1 MERKTLEE
9 MGLEKDQINTIMSD
23 YGKAVNGL
31 KEQVDTLT
39 AERDSFK
46 KQVNESNKQLD
57 ELKGKVKDNDE
68 AQKQIADLQ
77 KQLKDSESNAQAE
90 LLAVKKNNAINN
102 ALREAHVRDNKAIM
116 PFLDTDAI
124 KYNDDGLTGLKGQI
138 EELQK
143 NKAFLFEQPEPP
155 KEPEEPKG
163 IKATAGK
170 VSKGDDDKPTPI
182 DVKNMSYGELL
193 KLKETNPE
201 RYQQAIKEFI

>member
-1 MERKTLEE
+1 MERKALEE

-57 ELKGKVKDNDE
+57 DLKGKVKDNED

-102 ALREAHVRDNKAIM
+102 ALRDAHVRDNKAIM
-116 PFLDTDAI
+116 PFIDTDSI
-124 KYNDDGLTGLKGQI
+124 KYTDDGLTGLKDQI
-138 EELQK
+138 ETLQK
-143 NKAFLFEQPEPP
+143 DKAFLFEQQEKPEQTGIQATVGKVDKSNDGTSP
-155 KEPEEPKG
+155 KVDMK
-163 IKATAGK
+163 KAT
-170 VSKGDDDKPTPI
+170 
-182 DVKNMSYGELL
+182 YQELL
-193 KLKETNPE
+193 DLKQKDPE
-201 RYQQAIKEFI
+201 KFNQLIKNYN

>member
-57 ELKGKVKDNDE
+57 DLKNKVKDNED

-102 ALREAHVRDNKAIM
+102 ALRDAHVRDNKAIM

-143 NKAFLFEQPEPP
+143 NKAFLFEQP
-155 KEPEEPKG
+155 KPEKQPG
-163 IKATAGK
+163 IQATAGK
-170 VSKGDDDKPTPI
+170 VSKATEEQETNV
-182 DVKNMSYGELL
+182 DVSKMSYQELVDL
-193 KLKETNPE
+193 KQNNPE
-201 RYQQAIKEFI
+201 AYQRAISNLNK

>member
-9 MGLEKDQINTIMSD
+9 MGLDKDQINTIMSD
-23 YGKAVNGL
+23 FGKSVNGL

-57 ELKGKVKDNDE
+57 DLKGKVKDNED

-102 ALREAHVRDNKAIM
+102 ALRDAHVRDNKAIM
-116 PFLDTDAI
+116 PFLNTEEI
-124 KYNDDGLTGLKGQI
+124 KYTDDGLTGLKGQI

-143 NKAFLFEQPEPP
+143 NKAFLFEQPES
-155 KEPEEPKG
+155 KEPQG
-163 IKATAGK
+163 IQATAGK
-170 VSKGDDDKPTPI
+170 ISKANEEQDTNVDLSKMNYEQL
-182 DVKNMSYGELL
+182 VELKQKN
-193 KLKETNPE
+193 PAA
-201 RYQQAIKEFI
+201 YQKAVASLEK

>member
-1 MERKTLEE
+1 MERKALEE

-57 ELKGKVKDNDE
+57 DLKNKVKDNED

-102 ALREAHVRDNKAIM
+102 ALRDAHVRDNKAIM

-124 KYNDDGLTGLKGQI
+124 KYNDDGLTGLKDQI
-138 EELQK
+138 EELQN
-143 NKAFLFEQPEPP
+143 NKAFLFEQP
-155 KEPEEPKG
+155 KPEKQPG
-163 IKATAGK
+163 IQATAGK
-170 VSKGDDDKPTPI
+170 VSKTNDGTETKI
-182 DVKNMSYGELL
+182 DIKHASYEQML
-193 KLKETNPE
+193 KLKQENPTKFNE
-201 RYQQAIKEFI
+201 LMKQFN

>member
-23 YGKAVNGL
+23 YGKSINGY
-31 KEQVDTLT
+31 KEQVETLT

-46 KQVNESNKQLD
+46 SQVDESNKQLD

-77 KQLKDSESNAQAE
+77 SQLKDSETKAQAE
-90 LLAVKKNNAINN
+90 LLSVKKNNAINN
-102 ALREAHVRDNKAIM
+102 ALRDAHVRDNKAIM

-143 NKAFLFEQPEPP
+143 SKAFLFEQPEPEKP
-155 KEPEEPKG
+155 QG
-163 IKATAGK
+163 IQATAGK
-170 VSKGDDDKPTPI
+170 VSKVNDGATPKI
-182 DVKNMSYGELL
+182 DMNKASYKELL
-193 KLKETNPE
+193 NLKQTDPAKFNQLMNK
-201 RYQQAIKEFI
+201 YN

>member
-23 YGKAVNGL
+23 YGKAINGY
-31 KEQVDTLT
+31 KEQVETLT

-46 KQVNESNKQLD
+46 SQVDESNKQLD

-77 KQLKDSESNAQAE
+77 NQLKDSETKAQAE
-90 LLAVKKNNAINN
+90 LLSVKKNNAINN
-102 ALREAHVRDNKAIM
+102 ALRDAHVRDNKAIM

-143 NKAFLFEQPEPP
+143 SKAFLFEQPEPEKP
-155 KEPEEPKG
+155 QG
-163 IKATAGK
+163 IQATAGK
-170 VSKGDDDKPTPI
+170 VSKVNDGATPKI
-182 DVKNMSYGELL
+182 DMNKASYKELL
-193 KLKETNPE
+193 NLKQTDPAKFNQLMNK
-201 RYQQAIKEFI
+201 YN

>member
-1 MERKTLEE
+1 MERKALEE

-57 ELKGKVKDNDE
+57 DLKNKVKDNED

-102 ALREAHVRDNKAIM
+102 ALRDAHVRDNKAIM

-143 NKAFLFEQPEPP
+143 NKSFLFEQP
-155 KEPEEPKG
+155 KPEKQPG
-163 IKATAGK
+163 IQATAGK
-170 VSKGDDDKPTPI
+170 VSKATEEQETNV
-182 DVKNMSYGELL
+182 DVSKMSYQELVDL
-193 KLKETNPE
+193 KQNNPE
-201 RYQQAIKEFI
+201 AYQRAISNLNK

>member
-1 MERKTLEE
+1 MERKALEE

-23 YGKAVNGL
+23 YGKAINGY
-31 KEQVDTLT
+31 KEQVETLT

-46 KQVNESNKQLD
+46 SQVDESNKQLD

-77 KQLKDSESNAQAE
+77 NQLKDSETKAQAE
-90 LLAVKKNNAINN
+90 LLSVKKNNAINN
-102 ALREAHVRDNKAIM
+102 ALRDAHVRDNKAIM

-143 NKAFLFEQPEPP
+143 NKAFLFEQPEPEKP
-155 KEPEEPKG
+155 QG
-163 IKATAGK
+163 IQATAGK
-170 VSKGDDDKPTPI
+170 VLKVNDGATPKI
-182 DVKNMSYGELL
+182 DMNKASYKELL
-193 KLKETNPE
+193 NLKQTDPAKFNQLMNK
-201 RYQQAIKEFI
+201 YN

>member
-1 MERKTLEE
+1 
-9 MGLEKDQINTIMSD
+9 MGLEKNQINTIMSD
-23 YGKAVNGL
+23 YGKTVNGL

-46 KQVNESNKQLD
+46 NQVNESNKQLN

-77 KQLKDSESNAQAE
+77 NQLKDSEANAKAE
-90 LLAVKKNNAINN
+90 LLTVKKNNAIND
-102 ALREAHVRDNKAIM
+102 ALRDAHVRDNKAIM

-143 NKAFLFEQPEPP
+143 NKAFLFEQPEPETKP
-155 KEPEEPKG
+155 G
-163 IKATAGK
+163 IQATAGK
-170 VSKGDDDKPTPI
+170 INKSDDGTSPKI
-182 DVKNMSYGELL
+182 DMKKASYQQLLDLKRKNPEKFNKLL
-193 KLKETNPE
+193 KE
-201 RYQQAIKEFI
+201 YY

>member
-57 ELKGKVKDNDE
+57 NLKGKVKDNED

-102 ALREAHVRDNKAIM
+102 ALRDAHVRDNKAIM

-143 NKAFLFEQPEPP
+143 NKAFLFEQP
-155 KEPEEPKG
+155 KPEKQPG
-163 IKATAGK
+163 IQATAGK
-170 VSKGDDDKPTPI
+170 VSKATEEQETNV
-182 DVKNMSYGELL
+182 DVSKMSYQELVDL
-193 KLKETNPE
+193 KQNNPE
-201 RYQQAIKEFI
+201 AYQRAISNLNK

>member
-23 YGKAVNGL
+23 FGKTVNGL

-57 ELKGKVKDNDE
+57 DLKGKVKDNED

-90 LLAVKKNNAINN
+90 LLTVKKNNAINN
-102 ALREAHVRDNKAIM
+102 ALRDAHVRDNKAIM

-143 NKAFLFEQPEPP
+143 NKSFLFEQPEPEKP
-155 KEPEEPKG
+155 QG
-163 IKATAGK
+163 IQATAGK
-170 VSKGDDDKPTPI
+170 VSKASEEQGTPI
-182 DVKNMSYGELL
+182 DISKMNYAQLVAL
-193 KLKETNPE
+193 KQRNPAA
-201 RYQQAIKEFI
+201 YQRAVSKVEK

>member
-23 YGKAVNGL
+23 FGKTVNGL

-57 ELKGKVKDNDE
+57 DLKGKVKDNED

-90 LLAVKKNNAINN
+90 LLTVKKNNAINN
-102 ALREAHVRDNKAIM
+102 ALRDAHVRDNKAIM

-143 NKAFLFEQPEPP
+143 NKAFLFEQS
-155 KEPEEPKG
+155 EPEKQPG
-163 IKATAGK
+163 IQATAGK
-170 VSKGDDDKPTPI
+170 INKSDDGTSPKI
-182 DVKNMSYGELL
+182 DMRKAS
-193 KLKETNPE
+193 
-201 RYQQAIKEFI
+201 YQQLLDLKQKDPEKFSQLMKKYY

>member
-1 MERKTLEE
+1 MERKALEE

-57 ELKGKVKDNDE
+57 DLKGKVKDNED

-90 LLAVKKNNAINN
+90 LLSVKKNNAINN
-102 ALREAHVRDNKAIM
+102 ALRDAHVRDNKAIM

-143 NKAFLFEQPEPP
+143 NKSFLFEQPESEKPQ
-155 KEPEEPKG
+155 G
-163 IKATAGK
+163 IQATAGK
-170 VSKGDDDKPTPI
+170 VSKVNDGATPKI
-182 DVKNMSYGELL
+182 DMNKASYKELL
-193 KLKETNPE
+193 NLKQTDPAKFNQLMNK
-201 RYQQAIKEFI
+201 YN

>member
-9 MGLEKDQINTIMSD
+9 MGLDKDQVNTIMAEF
-23 YGKAVNGL
+23 GKSVNGL

-57 ELKGKVKDNDE
+57 DLKGKVKDNED

-90 LLAVKKNNAINN
+90 LLTVKKNNAINN
-102 ALREAHVRDNKAIM
+102 ALRDAHVRDNKAIM

-143 NKAFLFEQPEPP
+143 NKSFLFEQPEPQKP
-155 KEPEEPKG
+155 QG
-163 IKATAGK
+163 IQATAGK
-170 VSKGDDDKPTPI
+170 VSKAAEEQGTPI
-182 DVKNMSYGELL
+182 DISKMNYAQLVAL
-193 KLKETNPE
+193 KRDNPAA
-201 RYQQAIKEFI
+201 YQRAITKVEK